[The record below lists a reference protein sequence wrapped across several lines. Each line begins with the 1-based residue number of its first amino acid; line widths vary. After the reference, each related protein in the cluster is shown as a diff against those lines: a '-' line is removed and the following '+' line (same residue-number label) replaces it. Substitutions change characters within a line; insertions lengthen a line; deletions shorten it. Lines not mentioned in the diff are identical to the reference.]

1 MEVEIEEDI
10 DEISSDEE
18 NLEEMS
24 DNSDDEDLQAE
35 VEEEPTEELD
45 EQFEFLDQAEAEAA
59 EEEND
64 DEATLME
71 DDHHHH
77 SGCATNLFQSPI
89 LNQALY
95 PEATIILKDTL
106 LMLLD
111 WQIQNEISQS
121 AFVMSLQLLGYVLL
135 PKKNL
140 LPTSIYRLNK
150 LIGFDISDYEE
161 HVCEDDCHLFEKA
174 PKTDWKGR
182 VDEKCPHCGTSRFK
196 QSGKNTIAPRKKFY
210 RIPISEQL
218 EQLTVNPEFVPS
230 LERMKEKL
238 SQNLQPTD
246 SFWGG
251 ASLVS
256 SDVQDPT
263 FHRRFKSLFFFF
275 FLSLGIDGVK
285 VFKESDYSV
294 QIVCFKIWN
303 LAPENRTTRDFTF
316 LSILI
321 PGPKK
326 PKSFNPYLLAAINDI
341 LSSYQEISNL
351 SRNYSYI
358 KYLMREIQF
367 VSFLGKG
374 KTMSSMQKKSS
385 S

>member
-1 MEVEIEEDI
+1 
-10 DEISSDEE
+10 
-18 NLEEMS
+18 
-24 DNSDDEDLQAE
+24 
-35 VEEEPTEELD
+35 
-45 EQFEFLDQAEAEAA
+45 
-59 EEEND
+59 
-64 DEATLME
+64 
-71 DDHHHH
+71 
-77 SGCATNLFQSPI
+77 
-89 LNQALY
+89 
-95 PEATIILKDTL
+95 
-106 LMLLD
+106 
-111 WQIQNEISQS
+111 
-121 AFVMSLQLLGYVLL
+121 
-135 PKKNL
+135 
-140 LPTSIYRLNK
+140 
-150 LIGFDISDYEE
+150 
-161 HVCEDDCHLFEKA
+161 
-174 PKTDWKGR
+174 
-182 VDEKCPHCGTSRFK
+182 
-196 QSGKNTIAPRKKFY
+196 
-210 RIPISEQL
+210 
-218 EQLTVNPEFVPS
+218 VNPEFVPS

-246 SFWGG
+246 SFWG

-256 SDVQDPT
+256 CDVQDPT
-263 FHRRFKSLFFFF
+263 FHRRFKSLF